1 MNFRPR
7 ARESLELNLIPLID
21 VVFMLLIF
29 FMLTTSF
36 VRESALEV
44 DLPRVSERTE
54 EPAAETR
61 AHTLEIDREGQYALD
76 GREIAAERLVIALR
90 GISGSERPLVVMA
103 DAEVVHQRLVTA
115 LDAAR
120 QAGVKRLSLGTRTD
134 Q

>member
-44 DLPRVSERTE
+44 DLPRVTERSGA
-54 EPAAETR
+54 PSAESR
-61 AHTLEIDREGQYALD
+61 AHTLEIDETGRYALD
-76 GREIAAERLVIALR
+76 GRDIAPDRLIIALR
-90 GISGSERPLVVMA
+90 GIADSERPLIVMA
-103 DAEVVHQRLVTA
+103 DADVVHQRLVTA

-134 Q
+134 P